1 MRSDFINKRQPL
13 DRRNVRFLSGSS
25 GGSGDSKFITVD
37 KSISTNFDA
46 FMFYNPFGYSGGD
59 RWNFIPNADT
69 PSFATSLPIGFINPW
84 NDGGNIQFASTEQ
97 SVAPRTPTRAV
108 LSFNLSEIPQN
119 STIVSARLNIGV
131 ESVNQL
137 NETQYLQEFLFTDGT
152 SKGNWS
158 EQALSEGGPLYLP
171 IRFGVFEYGSGGVTS
186 SVYPRTAENGRIQ
199 LPSRVWLRNEREYT
213 IAGDLADQRLDQHD
227 FIFSWTGKLVEPYVE
242 DHRVEIG
249 FMRSH
254 DGEFTVD
261 GLASSGL
268 ERMVGF
274 INYPG
279 QTTWRAS
286 VWKRPFD
293 PDTLPKN
300 HLYEETFSNQT
311 SASLT
316 QSVNLKAVVYGSGSI
331 AKFYVN
337 DVQVGQATGT
347 GPNGQLPSQYVNIN
361 NSDTGAPRT
370 FSGFNHRDTAA
381 TQQKRSIST
390 TEMWC
395 RKMDIGS
402 LSNASIVAAE
412 KQSGW
417 LPSSFTP

>member
-1 MRSDFINKRQPL
+1 MRSDFINKREPL
-13 DRRNVRFLSGSS
+13 DRRNLRFLSGSS
-25 GGSGDSKFITVD
+25 GGSGDSKFIIVN
-37 KSISTNFDA
+37 KSLFTNFDT
-46 FMFYNPFGYSGGD
+46 FMFHNPFGYSGGD
-59 RWNFIPNADT
+59 RWNFIPNADS
-69 PSFATSLPIGFINPW
+69 PSSAQSIPIGFINPW
-84 NDGGNIQFASTEQ
+84 NDGANIQFTSTEQ

-108 LSFNLSEIPQN
+108 LSFNISEIPQN
-119 STIVSARLNIGV
+119 STIVSASLNIGV

-137 NETQYLQEFLFTDGT
+137 NESRYLQEFLFTDGT

-158 EQALSEGGPLYLP
+158 EQALSEGGTLYLP
-171 IRFGVFEYGSGGVTS
+171 IKFGVFEYGSGGVTS
-186 SVYPRTAENGRIQ
+186 SVYPMTTENGRIP
-199 LPSRVWLRNEREYT
+199 LPSRVWLRNDREYT
-213 IAGDLADQRLDQHD
+213 ISGDLSNQRLDQHD

-242 DHRVEIG
+242 DHRIEIG

-254 DGEFTVD
+254 GGDFTVD
-261 GLASSGL
+261 GLAGSGL

-293 PDTLPKN
+293 ENTIPKN
-300 HLYEETFSNQT
+300 HTYEETFSNQT

-316 QSVNLKAVVYGSGSI
+316 QSVNLKVVVYGSGSI

-347 GPNGQLPSQYVNIN
+347 GPNGQLPSQYL
-361 NSDTGAPRT
+361 NSVGTDSGAPRV

-412 KQSGW
+412 KQGGW
-417 LPSSFTP
+417 LPTSFTS